1 MGGGGGGEGAVEY
14 RGTSLLKTALDI
26 AVRSVEREVSL
37 IQRFVHSSLY
47 SKDSGQ

>member
-1 MGGGGGGEGAVEY
+1 MEGEGEGEGAVEY
-14 RGTSLLKTALDI
+14 RGTSLLQTTWDI

-37 IQRFVHSSLY
+37 IQRIVHSSLY